1 MIRPTLYRLKAMQES
16 DAHFIKVAN
25 LAAGNKVIWDSPPLK
40 CVAVPEKEGTLPG
53 ADGHMHT
60 H

>member
-1 MIRPTLYRLKAMQES
+1 MRES
-16 DAHFIKVAN
+16 DAHFIKAAN

-40 CVAVPEKEGTLPG
+40 CVAVSEKEGTLPG